1 MAIPKKLLLVDDH
14 PLMIEVLGT
23 AIRKTFPDAEVF
35 EVHSISAAR
44 DALKRERDFDLV
56 LLDLRRPDT
65 QGVSG
70 LLSLKVR
77 FPELKFLVV
86 SAYAH
91 PDTIANCF
99 LVGAS
104 GFLSKSLRRK
114 ELATAIREVIAGGR
128 VLPSQL
134 KVHEDEAAAVPRD
147 GRCSTLKRL
156 TFQQARVLHHV
167 CNGLLNKQ
175 IAYELGV
182 GETTV
187 KAHMCEVF
195 RKLNVVS
202 RTQALVTIMRL
213 EPAHAGGDFSVQPTA
228 KTVSA

>member
-1 MAIPKKLLLVDDH
+1 MPNKLLLVDDH
-14 PLMIEVLGT
+14 PLMIEALGT
-23 AIRKTFPDAEVF
+23 AIRKTFPDTEVF

-44 DALKRERDFDLV
+44 DTLKRERDFDLV
-56 LLDLRRPDT
+56 LLDLRLPDT
-65 QGVSG
+65 HGVSG
-70 LLSLKVR
+70 LLSLKVH

-91 PDTIANCF
+91 PETISNCF

-104 GFLSKSLRRK
+104 GFLSKSLHRK
-114 ELATAIREVIAGGR
+114 ELETAIRKVIASGR

-134 KVHEDEAAAVPRD
+134 KVHEDEATAIPRD
-147 GRCSTLKRL
+147 GRRSTLKRL

-175 IAYELGV
+175 IAYELGA
-182 GETTV
+182 GETMV
-187 KAHMCEVF
+187 KAHMREVF

-213 EPAHAGGDFSVQPTA
+213 EPAHVGGDFSVEPTA
-228 KTVSA
+228 KMASA

>member
-1 MAIPKKLLLVDDH
+1 M
-14 PLMIEVLGT
+14 
-23 AIRKTFPDAEVF
+23 
-35 EVHSISAAR
+35 
-44 DALKRERDFDLV
+44 
-56 LLDLRRPDT
+56 
-65 QGVSG
+65 
-70 LLSLKVR
+70 LSLKVH

-86 SAYAH
+86 FAYAH
-91 PDTIANCF
+91 PETIANCF

-104 GFLSKSLRRK
+104 GLLSKSLHRK
-114 ELATAIREVIAGGR
+114 ELETAIRKVIAGGR

-134 KVHEDEAAAVPRD
+134 KVHEDEATAIPRD
-147 GRCSTLKRL
+147 GRSSTLKRL

-187 KAHMCEVF
+187 KAHLREVF

-213 EPAHAGGDFSVQPTA
+213 EPAHVGGDFSAEPTA
-228 KTVSA
+228 KMASA